1 MSEKAQARKSLISIW
16 RRNLQLRLVAITLLL
31 SVVVLSVVGI
41 LLVNRVTAGLLDA
54 KTQSSLTEASAAR
67 LEVQRLLDASDTG
80 SAAPN
85 SARLVDS
92 VITALAVRAGSP
104 GLYDALLLS
113 DPDLVGVPERG
124 TKLVTE
130 DSIPSDLRTAIR
142 ARDRQAWAYSTLKY
156 EDGQSVPGLV
166 VGAPV
171 YIPRVGAYELY
182 LMFPLSDEQDTLDL
196 VKKGVA
202 ATGIALLAGLG
213 ILAWFV
219 TSRVTQPVREAAEIA
234 VHIAAGDLDRRM
246 KVRGEDDI
254 ALLAGSLN
262 EMATSLQSQ
271 IIRLESLSQLQQ
283 QFVSDVSH
291 ELRTPLTTVRMASEM
306 IFDSRADFDPDTA
319 RSAELLRNQV
329 DRFDLLLG
337 DLLEMSKIDAGAAPL
352 ELSPVDIPVLT
363 ASILKENMEI
373 ATSHGTDF
381 NFSSEGSSL
390 IVEGDQR
397 RISRIIRN
405 LIVNAIEHCDGTDI
419 DVEIRGNRD
428 SISLSVRDYGQ
439 GIDEADKVRIF
450 DRFWRADPARKRTLG
465 GTGLGLS
472 ISLEDAH
479 LHGGAIDVWGEPHN
493 GAQFVLTLPRRING
507 NVAEPAIKVRND

>member
-1 MSEKAQARKSLISIW
+1 MSEQAQGRKSLISIW
-16 RRNLQLRLVAITLLL
+16 RRNLQLRLVTITLFL
-31 SVVVLSVVGI
+31 SVIVLSFVGI
-41 LLVNRVTAGLLDA
+41 LLLNRVTAGLLDA

-67 LEVQRLLDASDTG
+67 LEVQRLLDASDAG

-85 SARLVDS
+85 NARLVDS

-104 GLYDALLLS
+104 GLYDALFLS
-113 DPDLVGVPERG
+113 DPALVGVPERG
-124 TKLVTE
+124 TKLITE
-130 DSIPSDLRTAIR
+130 GSIPADLREAIR
-142 ARDRQAWAYSTLKY
+142 ARDRQAWTYSTLRY
-156 EDGQSVPGLV
+156 EDGQTAPGLV

-171 YIPRVGAYELY
+171 TIPRVGAYELY
-182 LMFPLSDEQDTLDL
+182 LLFPVTNEQDTLDL

-219 TSRVTQPVREAAEIA
+219 TSRVTQPVREAAEVAVQIA
-234 VHIAAGDLDRRM
+234 SGDLDRRM
-246 KVRGEDDI
+246 KVKGEDDL

-271 IIRLESLSQLQQ
+271 IIRLESLSLLQQ

-352 ELSPVDIPVLT
+352 ELSPVDVIALT
-363 ASILKENMEI
+363 SSILRENEEI
-373 ATSHGTDF
+373 AASHDTSF
-381 NFSSEGSSL
+381 NFSFDNSSL
-390 IVEGDQR
+390 VLEGDQR

-405 LIVNAIEHCDGTDI
+405 LVVNAIEHCDGTDI
-419 DVEIRGNRD
+419 DVEVGGNKD
-428 SISLSVRDYGQ
+428 SISVSVRDYGQ
-439 GIDEADKVRIF
+439 GLDAEDKVRIF

-479 LHGGAIDVWGEPHN
+479 LHGGSIDVWGEPHN
-493 GAQFVLTLPRRING
+493 GAQFVLTLPRRVKG
-507 NVAEPAIKVRND
+507 KVSEPAIKVRNV